1 MLKPFVLDFQNKLA
15 TTYIANNNLAEAKK
29 VCQFIIKEHPRYGL
43 ANFNLGY
50 IAMQENNLSLAKY
63 YYEKSLQINPDH
75 VQTLINLAVVYYQT
89 NQKNYIIPLLNRAL
103 KIEPTNEKI
112 KAMIADLK

>member
-1 MLKPFVLDFQNKLA
+1 
-15 TTYIANNNLAEAKK
+15 
-29 VCQFIIKEHPRYGL
+29 
-43 ANFNLGY
+43 
-50 IAMQENNLSLAKY
+50 MQENNFPLAKF

-89 NQKNYIIPLLNRAL
+89 NQKNYIKPLLFSAL